1 MWRTLTALALFV
13 ITLPAVTGGDY
24 RSAKRKIDQ
33 IQADRAPSG
42 TRITLTA
49 NELNAWVRA
58 EVPPSVRGAM
68 RSPTLELGHGSATG
82 SAWIDFVKLR
92 TAQGSP
98 PGWLLRTL
106 LDGEHPVRVTANVR
120 SGAGRA
126 VVDVQEVEVS
136 GFEIS
141 GRALDYM
148 VRNFLLPRY
157 PNAKIGEPFEMGH
170 RIERLDI
177 APAGVGVVIGK

>member
-1 MWRTLTALALFV
+1 MVAALALLGLA
-13 ITLPAVTGGDY
+13 LPAVTGGTY
-24 RSAKRKIDQ
+24 QSAKRKIDQ
-33 IQADRAPSG
+33 IQTDRAPAG
-42 TRITLTA
+42 TRITLTT

-68 RSPTLELGHGSATG
+68 RSPTLELGYGSATG

-98 PGWLLRTL
+98 PGWLLRML
-106 LDGEHPVRVTANVR
+106 LDGEHPVRVLAHVR

-126 VVDVQEVEVS
+126 VVDVQEVEIS
-136 GFEIS
+136 GVEIS
-141 GRALDYM
+141 GRALDYL
-148 VRNFLLPRY
+148 VRNFLLPHY

>member
-1 MWRTLTALALFV
+1 MA
-13 ITLPAVTGGDY
+13 
-24 RSAKRKIDQ
+24 
-33 IQADRAPSG
+33 
-42 TRITLTA
+42 
-49 NELNAWVRA
+49 
-58 EVPPSVRGAM
+58 
-68 RSPTLELGHGSATG
+68 H
-82 SAWIDFVKLR
+82 
-92 TAQGSP
+92 
-98 PGWLLRTL
+98 
-106 LDGEHPVRVTANVR
+106 VR

-126 VVDVQEVEVS
+126 VVDVQDVEIS